1 MKGNRENMA
10 SNRINQPPAS
20 KHGEYKKPR
29 KRTVSG
35 AILTFAV
42 VVIAIVFLM
51 SVFLRISDISVEG
64 NEHYTD
70 EEIISAIDIEQGD
83 NLFFFDRFAAI
94 SRVFAKLP
102 YVEEVSLERQL
113 PNKVIITVQECK
125 ALAYIAVGDENWT
138 IDRSCKVLGKATES
152 ELETLIRVDG
162 LDPGT
167 LLIGERLTSSDGDDG
182 IITFISETLY
192 QIQERNLAEHILSL
206 DFSEENGAKMYY
218 GTRFTVILGGRSSV
232 NHKFAMLESVLEQLK
247 EGDVGVINLSD
258 GDSAHFIPQ

>member
-1 MKGNRENMA
+1 MP
-10 SNRINQPPAS
+10 SNRINQPPSS

-64 NEHYTD
+64 NEHYSD
-70 EEIISAIDIEQGD
+70 EEIIKAIDIEQGD

-138 IDRSCKVLGKATES
+138 IDRSCKVLGKANDD
-152 ELETLIRVDG
+152 ELQGLIPIDG
-162 LDPGT
+162 ISPGT
-167 LLIGERLTSSDGDDG
+167 LMIGEPLETADGD
-182 IITFISETLY
+182 ETIVAYIAEVLY
-192 QIQERNLAEHILSL
+192 QLEERGLYRQVGRV
-206 DFSEENGAKMYY
+206 DFSNPRRV
-218 GTRFTVILGGRSSV
+218 TFTYADKYTVVLGDSSNV
-232 NHKFAMLESVLEQLK
+232 EYKFGMLVSAMSQLLD
-247 EGDVGVINLSD
+247 GDVGIINVSD
-258 GDSAHFIPQ
+258 GNTAHFSPN

>member
-1 MKGNRENMA
+1 MPA
-10 SNRINQPPAS
+10 NRITQPPSS
-20 KHGEYKKPR
+20 KHGEYKKSR

-70 EEIISAIDIEQGD
+70 DEIIKAIDIEQGD

-102 YVEEVSLERQL
+102 YVEEVAVTRQL
-113 PNKVIITVQECK
+113 PNKVVVTVQECK

-138 IDRSCKVLGKATES
+138 IDRSCKVLGKATDS
-152 ELETLIRVDG
+152 ELESLIRIEG
-162 LDPGT
+162 LNPGT
-167 LLIGERLTSSDGDDG
+167 LLIGERLTSADGDED
-182 IITFISETLY
+182 IIVFISDVLH
-192 QIQERNLAEHILSL
+192 QIQARGMSGRILSL
-206 DFSEENGAKMYY
+206 DFSDPLGASMQY
-218 GTRFTVILGGRSSV
+218 GTRFTVIIGGKSQV

-247 EGDVGVINLSD
+247 D
-258 GDSAHFIPQ
+258 GDSGIINVSDGSAAHFVPQ

>member
-1 MKGNRENMA
+1 MP

-42 VVIAIVFLM
+42 IVIAIVFLM

-70 EEIISAIDIEQGD
+70 DEIINAIDIEQGD

-138 IDRSCKVLGKATES
+138 IDRSCKVLGKATEN
-152 ELETLIRVDG
+152 ELGDLIRVEG

-167 LLIGERLTSSDGDDG
+167 LLIGERLTSADGDDSM
-182 IITFISETLY
+182 ITFISDSLY
-192 QIQERNLAEHILSL
+192 QIQARDLGGNIHRM
-206 DFSEENGAKMYY
+206 DFSDPLRARLQY
-218 GTRFTVILGGRSSV
+218 GTRFTVVIGGKSGV
-232 NHKFAMLESVLEQLK
+232 DHKFAMLESVLEQLK
-247 EGDVGVINLSD
+247 EGDSGVIDVSD
-258 GDSAHFIPQ
+258 GSVAHFIPQ

>member
-1 MKGNRENMA
+1 MP

-20 KHGEYKKPR
+20 KHGEYKKLR

-70 EEIISAIDIEQGD
+70 EEIINAIDIEQGD

-113 PNKVIITVQECK
+113 PDKVIITVQECK

-152 ELETLIRVDG
+152 ELESLIGVEG
-162 LDPGT
+162 LNPGT
-167 LLIGERLTSSDGDDG
+167 LLIGERLTSADGDEA
-182 IITFISETLY
+182 IITFIADVLY
-192 QIQERNLAEHILSL
+192 QIQERNLAEHIRRV
-206 DFSEENGAKMYY
+206 DFTENLGAKMYY
-218 GTRFTVILGGRSSV
+218 GTRFTVILGGTAEV

-247 EGDVGVINLSD
+247 EGDVGVIDVSD
-258 GDSAHFIPQ
+258 GYSAHFIPQ

>member
-1 MKGNRENMA
+1 MKGMTA
-10 SNRINQPPAS
+10 MPSNRITQPPSS

-29 KRTVSG
+29 RRTVSG
-35 AILTFAV
+35 AILVFAV

-102 YVEEVSLERQL
+102 YVEEVSVARQL
-113 PNKVIITVQECK
+113 PDKVIITVQECK

-138 IDRSCKVLGKATES
+138 IDRSCKILGKATED
-152 ELETLIRVDG
+152 ELGSLIGIEG
-162 LDPGT
+162 LNPGT
-167 LLIGERLTSSDGDDG
+167 LLIGERLTSADGDDA
-182 IITFISETLY
+182 IISFIAEVLY
-192 QIQERNLAEHILSL
+192 QIQERNLTDQILKL
-206 DFSEENGAKMYY
+206 DFSEELGAKMYY
-218 GTRFTVILGGRSSV
+218 GTRFTVVLGGSAEV
-232 NHKFAMLESVLEQLK
+232 NHKFAMVESVLEQLK
-247 EGDVGVINLSD
+247 EGDVGIIDVSD
-258 GDSAHFIPQ
+258 GYSAHFIPQ

>member
-1 MKGNRENMA
+1 MP
-10 SNRINQPPAS
+10 SNRINQPPSS

-70 EEIISAIDIEQGD
+70 EEIINAIDIEQGD

-113 PNKVIITVQECK
+113 PNKVIVTVQECR

-152 ELETLIRVDG
+152 ELSALIRIEG
-162 LDPGT
+162 LNPGT
-167 LLIGERLTSSDGDDG
+167 LLIGERLTSADGDDAM
-182 IITFISETLY
+182 ITFVSDVLY
-192 QIQERNLAEHILSL
+192 QIQGRDLTRHILGV
-206 DFSEENGAKMYY
+206 DFSDPLGARMQY
-218 GTRFTVILGGRSSV
+218 GTRFTIVLGGKSEV
-232 NHKFAMLESVLEQLK
+232 NHKFAMLDSVLEQLK
-247 EGDVGVINLSD
+247 EGDSGIIDVSD
-258 GDSAHFIPQ
+258 GSVAHFIPQ

>member
-1 MKGNRENMA
+1 MA
-10 SNRINQPPAS
+10 SSRKNQPPSS

-70 EEIISAIDIEQGD
+70 DEIINAIDIEQGD

-113 PNKVIITVQECK
+113 PNKVIITVRECK

-152 ELETLIRVDG
+152 ELGALIRVEG
-162 LDPGT
+162 LNPGT
-167 LLIGERLTSSDGDDG
+167 LLIGERLTSADGDES
-182 IITFISETLY
+182 IITFISDVLY
-192 QIQERNLAEHILSL
+192 QIQERNMTMHILGL
-206 DFSEENGAKMYY
+206 DFSDPLGAKMQF
-218 GTRFTVILGGRSSV
+218 GTRFTVVIGGKSEV
-232 NHKFAMLESVLEQLK
+232 NHKFAMIESVLEQLK
-247 EGDVGVINLSD
+247 EGDSGVIDVSD
-258 GDSAHFIPQ
+258 GSVAHFVPQ

>member
-1 MKGNRENMA
+1 MP

-42 VVIAIVFLM
+42 IVIAIVFLM

-70 EEIISAIDIEQGD
+70 DEIINAIDIEQGD

-138 IDRSCKVLGKATES
+138 IDRSCKVLGKATEN
-152 ELETLIRVDG
+152 ELGDLIRVEG

-167 LLIGERLTSSDGDDG
+167 LLIGERLTSADGDDSM
-182 IITFISETLY
+182 ITFISDSLY
-192 QIQERNLAEHILSL
+192 QIQARDLGGNIQSM
-206 DFSEENGAKMYY
+206 DFSDPLGARLQY
-218 GTRFTVILGGRSSV
+218 GTRFTVVIGGKSSV
-232 NHKFAMLESVLEQLK
+232 DHKFAMLESVLEQLK
-247 EGDVGVINLSD
+247 EGDSGVIDVSD
-258 GDSAHFIPQ
+258 GSVAHFIPQ

>member
-1 MKGNRENMA
+1 MANRN
-10 SNRINQPPAS
+10 NQPPSS

-70 EEIISAIDIEQGD
+70 EEIIKAIDIEQGD

-102 YVEEVSLERQL
+102 YVEEVSVSRHL
-113 PNKVIITVQECK
+113 PDKVVVTVQECR

-138 IDRSCKVLGKATES
+138 IDRSCKVLGKATDS
-152 ELETLIRVDG
+152 ELGSLIRIEGVN
-162 LDPGT
+162 PGT
-167 LLIGERLTSSDGDDG
+167 LLIGERLTSADGDDT
-182 IITFISETLY
+182 IVNFLSETLY
-192 QIQERNLAEHILSL
+192 QIQARNMTEHVLSM
-206 DFSEENGAKMYY
+206 DFSDILGVKFQYD
-218 GTRFTVILGGRSSV
+218 TRFTVIIGGKSGV
-232 NHKFAMLESVLEQLK
+232 EHKFAMLESVLSQLK
-247 EGDVGVINLSD
+247 EGDVGIINVSD
-258 GDSAHFIPQ
+258 GSSAHFVPQ

>member
-1 MKGNRENMA
+1 MPA
-10 SNRINQPPAS
+10 NRINQPPSS

-70 EEIISAIDIEQGD
+70 DEIIKAIDIEQGD

-113 PNKVIITVQECK
+113 PNKVIITVRECK

-138 IDRSCKVLGKATES
+138 IDRSCKVLGKATDD
-152 ELETLIRVDG
+152 ELGSLIGIDG
-162 LDPGT
+162 FEPGT
-167 LLIGERLTSSDGDDG
+167 LLIGERLTSADGDDAS
-182 IITFISETLY
+182 ITFISDVLY
-192 QIQERNLAEHILSL
+192 QIQERNLAEHIRSM
-206 DFSEENGAKMYY
+206 DFSDITDAKLQY
-218 GTRFTVILGGRSSV
+218 GTRFTVMIGGKSGV
-232 NHKFAMLESVLEQLK
+232 DHKFAMLESVLEQLK
-247 EGDVGVINLSD
+247 EGDVGIINVSD
-258 GDSAHFIPQ
+258 GSSAHFIPQ

>member
-1 MKGNRENMA
+1 MP
-10 SNRINQPPAS
+10 SNRINQPPSS

-42 VVIAIVFLM
+42 VGIAIVFLM

-64 NEHYTD
+64 NEHYSD
-70 EEIISAIDIEQGD
+70 EEIIKAIDIEQGD

-152 ELETLIRVDG
+152 ELGTLIRIDG
-162 LDPGT
+162 LNPGT
-167 LLIGERLTSSDGDDG
+167 LLIGERLTSADGDDS
-182 IITFISETLY
+182 IVTFVSDVLY
-192 QIQERNLAEHILSL
+192 QIQGRSLAEHILGL
-206 DFSEENGAKMYY
+206 DFADPLGARLQY
-218 GTRFTVILGGRSSV
+218 GTRFTVVIGGKSEV
-232 NHKFAMLESVLEQLK
+232 NHKFAMLESVLDQLK
-247 EGDVGVINLSD
+247 EGDSGVIDVSD
-258 GDSAHFIPQ
+258 GSVAHFVPQ

>member
-1 MKGNRENMA
+1 MA
-10 SNRINQPPAS
+10 SSRKNQPPSS

-70 EEIISAIDIEQGD
+70 DEIINAIDIEQGD
-83 NLFFFDRFAAI
+83 NLFFFDRFAAV

-113 PNKVIITVQECK
+113 PNKVIITVRECK

-152 ELETLIRVDG
+152 ELGALIRVEG
-162 LDPGT
+162 LNPGT
-167 LLIGERLTSSDGDDG
+167 LLIGERLTSADGDES
-182 IITFISETLY
+182 IITFISDVLY
-192 QIQERNLAEHILSL
+192 QIQERNMTMHILGL
-206 DFSEENGAKMYY
+206 DFSDPLGAKMQF
-218 GTRFTVILGGRSSV
+218 GTRFTVVIGGKSEV
-232 NHKFAMLESVLEQLK
+232 NHKFAMIESVLEQLK
-247 EGDVGVINLSD
+247 EGDSGVIDVSD
-258 GDSAHFIPQ
+258 GSVAHFVPQ

>member
-1 MKGNRENMA
+1 MP
-10 SNRINQPPAS
+10 SNRINQPPSS

-51 SVFLRISDISVEG
+51 SVFLRISDISVKG
-64 NEHYTD
+64 NEHYSD

-167 LLIGERLTSSDGDDG
+167 LLIGERLTSADGDDG

-218 GTRFTVILGGRSSV
+218 GTRFTVILGGKSNV
-232 NHKFAMLESVLEQLK
+232 NYKFAMLESVLEQLK

-258 GDSAHFIPQ
+258 GSSAHFIPQ

>member
-1 MKGNRENMA
+1 MP
-10 SNRINQPPAS
+10 SNRINQPPSS

-29 KRTVSG
+29 RRTVSG

-70 EEIISAIDIEQGD
+70 DEIIKAIDIEQGD
-83 NLFFFDRFAAI
+83 NLFFFDRFAAV

-102 YVEEVSLERQL
+102 YVEEVTLERQL
-113 PNKVIITVQECK
+113 PNKVVITVQECK

-152 ELETLIRVDG
+152 ELGTLIRVDG
-162 LDPGT
+162 LNPGT
-167 LLIGERLTSSDGDDG
+167 LLIGERLTSADGDEDM
-182 IITFISETLY
+182 ITFVSDVLY
-192 QIQERNLAEHILSL
+192 QIEERGMKEYILGL
-206 DFSEENGAKMYY
+206 DFADPIGARLRY
-218 GTRFTVILGGRSSV
+218 GTRFTVVIGGKSEV
-232 NHKFAMLESVLEQLK
+232 NHKFAMLVSVLEQLK
-247 EGDVGVINLSD
+247 EGDSGIIDVSD
-258 GDSAHFIPQ
+258 GSVAHFIPQ

>member
-1 MKGNRENMA
+1 MP
-10 SNRINQPPAS
+10 SNRINQPPSS

-51 SVFLRISDISVEG
+51 SVFLRISDISVKG

-70 EEIISAIDIEQGD
+70 EEIIKAIDIEQGD

-138 IDRSCKVLGKATES
+138 IDRSCKVLGKATDD
-152 ELETLIRVDG
+152 ELGALIRVEG

-167 LLIGERLTSSDGDDG
+167 LLIGERLTSADGSG
-182 IITFISETLY
+182 EIIDFISDVLY
-192 QIQERNLAEHILSL
+192 QIQARNLAEHILSL
-206 DFSEENGAKMYY
+206 DFSDSLGASMQY
-218 GTRFTVILGGRSSV
+218 GTRFTVIIGGKSEV

-247 EGDVGVINLSD
+247 EGDGGVINVSD
-258 GDSAHFIPQ
+258 GSTAHFIPQ

>member
-1 MKGNRENMA
+1 MA
-10 SNRINQPPAS
+10 SSRKNQPPSS

-64 NEHYTD
+64 NEHYSD
-70 EEIISAIDIEQGD
+70 EEIIKAIDIEQGD

-152 ELETLIRVDG
+152 ELGALIRVEG
-162 LDPGT
+162 LNPGT
-167 LLIGERLTSSDGDDG
+167 LLIGERLTSADGDES
-182 IITFISETLY
+182 IITFISDVLY
-192 QIQERNLAEHILSL
+192 QIQERNMTMHILGL
-206 DFSEENGAKMYY
+206 DFSDPLGAKMQF
-218 GTRFTVILGGRSSV
+218 GTRFTVVIGGKSEV
-232 NHKFAMLESVLEQLK
+232 NHKFAMIESVLEQLK
-247 EGDVGVINLSD
+247 EGDSGVIDVSD
-258 GDSAHFIPQ
+258 GSVAHFVPQ

>member
-1 MKGNRENMA
+1 MANRN
-10 SNRINQPPAS
+10 NQPPSS

-70 EEIISAIDIEQGD
+70 EEIIKAIDIEQGD

-102 YVEEVSLERQL
+102 YVEEVSVSRHL
-113 PNKVIITVQECK
+113 PDKVVVTVQECR

-138 IDRSCKVLGKATES
+138 IDRSCKVLGKATDS
-152 ELETLIRVDG
+152 ELGSLIRIEGVN
-162 LDPGT
+162 PGT
-167 LLIGERLTSSDGDDG
+167 LLIGERLTSADGDDA
-182 IITFISETLY
+182 IVNFLSDTLY
-192 QIQERNLAEHILSL
+192 QIQARNMTEHVLSM
-206 DFSEENGAKMYY
+206 DFSDILGAKFQYD
-218 GTRFTVILGGRSSV
+218 TRFTVIIGGKSNV
-232 NHKFAMLESVLEQLK
+232 EHKFAMLESVLSQLK
-247 EGDVGVINLSD
+247 EGDVGIINVSD
-258 GDSAHFIPQ
+258 GSSAHFVPQ

>member
-1 MKGNRENMA
+1 MA
-10 SNRINQPPAS
+10 SSRKNQPPSS

-70 EEIISAIDIEQGD
+70 DEIINAIDIEQGD

-113 PNKVIITVQECK
+113 PNKVIITVRECK

-138 IDRSCKVLGKATES
+138 IDRSCKVLGKATDS
-152 ELETLIRVDG
+152 ELGSLIRIEG

-167 LLIGERLTSSDGDDG
+167 LLIGERLTTSDGDDS
-182 IITFISETLY
+182 IVEFISDVLY
-192 QIQERNLAEHILSL
+192 QIQERYLAEHVVSL
-206 DFSEENGAKMYY
+206 NFADPLAASMQY
-218 GTRFTVILGGRSSV
+218 GTRFTVILGGKSSV
-232 NHKFAMLESVLEQLK
+232 DHKFAMLESVLEQLK
-247 EGDVGVINLSD
+247 EGDVGIINVSD
-258 GDSAHFIPQ
+258 GSVAHFVPQ

>member
-1 MKGNRENMA
+1 MP

-42 VVIAIVFLM
+42 IVIAIVFLM

-70 EEIISAIDIEQGD
+70 DEIINAIDIEQGD

-138 IDRSCKVLGKATES
+138 IDRSCKVLGKATEN
-152 ELETLIRVDG
+152 ELGDLIRVEG

-167 LLIGERLTSSDGDDG
+167 LLIGERLTSADGDDSM
-182 IITFISETLY
+182 ITFISDSLY
-192 QIQERNLAEHILSL
+192 QIQARDLGGNIQSM
-206 DFSEENGAKMYY
+206 DFSDPLRARLQY
-218 GTRFTVILGGRSSV
+218 GTRFTVVIGGKSSV
-232 NHKFAMLESVLEQLK
+232 DHKFAMLESVLEQLK
-247 EGDVGVINLSD
+247 EGDSGVIDVSD
-258 GDSAHFIPQ
+258 GSVSHFIPQ

>member
-1 MKGNRENMA
+1 MP

-29 KRTVSG
+29 RRTISG

-51 SVFLRISDISVEG
+51 SVFLRISDISVVG
-64 NEHYTD
+64 NEHYSD
-70 EEIISAIDIEQGD
+70 EEIIKAIDIEQGD

-102 YVEEVSLERQL
+102 YVEEVSVARQL
-113 PNKVIITVQECK
+113 PDKVVIMVQECK

-138 IDRSCKVLGKATES
+138 IDRSCKVLGKATDS
-152 ELETLIRVDG
+152 ELGSLIRVDG
-162 LDPGT
+162 FDPGT
-167 LLIGERLTSSDGDDG
+167 LLIGERLKSADGDEAIVAFLSD
-182 IITFISETLY
+182 TLY
-192 QIQERNLAEHILSL
+192 QIQERNLSEHILSL
-206 DFSEENGAKMYY
+206 DFAEENGAKMYY
-218 GTRFTVILGGRSSV
+218 GTRFTVILGGPSNV

-247 EGDVGVINLSD
+247 EGDVGIINVSD
-258 GDSAHFIPQ
+258 GSSAHFIPQ

>member
-1 MKGNRENMA
+1 MA
-10 SNRINQPPAS
+10 SSRKNQPPSS

-29 KRTVSG
+29 RRTVSG

-70 EEIISAIDIEQGD
+70 EEIIKAIDIEQGD

-102 YVEEVSLERQL
+102 YVEEVAVSRQL
-113 PNKVIITVQECK
+113 PDKVVITVQECK

-138 IDRSCKVLGKATES
+138 IDRSCKVLGKATDS
-152 ELETLIRVDG
+152 ELESLIRIDG
-162 LDPGT
+162 LNPGT
-167 LLIGERLTSSDGDDG
+167 LLIGERLTNADGNNEIVDFLSD
-182 IITFISETLY
+182 TLY
-192 QIQERNLAEHILSL
+192 QVQERNLAEHILSM
-206 DFSEENGAKMYY
+206 DFSDSLGAKMYY
-218 GTRFTVILGGRSSV
+218 GTRFTVILGGKSNV
-232 NHKFAMLESVLEQLK
+232 NHKFAMLDSVLEQLK
-247 EGDVGVINLSD
+247 EGDAGIINVSD
-258 GDSAHFIPQ
+258 GYSAHFIPQ

>member
-1 MKGNRENMA
+1 MP
-10 SNRINQPPAS
+10 SNRNNQPPSS

-51 SVFLRISDISVEG
+51 SVFLRISDITVAG

-70 EEIISAIDIEQGD
+70 DEIIKAIDIEQGD

-102 YVEEVSLERQL
+102 YVEEVTLERQL

-138 IDRSCKVLGKATES
+138 IDRSCKVLGKATED
-152 ELETLIRVDG
+152 ELGTLIRVEG
-162 LDPGT
+162 LNPGT
-167 LLIGERLTSSDGDDG
+167 LLIGERLTSADGDDA
-182 IITFISETLY
+182 IIGFISEVLY
-192 QIQERNLAEHILSL
+192 QIQERNLAEHIRNL
-206 DFSEENGAKMYY
+206 DFSDPIGASMQY
-218 GTRFTVILGGRSSV
+218 GTRFVVILGGKSEV

-247 EGDVGVINLSD
+247 EGDGGIINVSD
-258 GDSAHFIPQ
+258 ATVAHFIPQ